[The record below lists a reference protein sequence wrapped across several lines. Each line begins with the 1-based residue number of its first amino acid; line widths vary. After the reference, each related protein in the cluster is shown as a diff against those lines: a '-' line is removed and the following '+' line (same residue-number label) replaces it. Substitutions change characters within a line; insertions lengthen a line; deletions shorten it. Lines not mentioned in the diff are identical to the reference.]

1 MRKLA
6 LFVAILTASGLSAGV
21 AFAQAAG
28 EPNDHSVVVGH
39 LGVGYFGEFDMGQVA
54 VQQVGVRYW
63 LRDNMGI
70 DGAVGL
76 GVTGSSNA
84 AGEFGISASGGLPIS
99 LFAGKHYTFIFEPLA
114 RLGYGTVN
122 DRGGAANYWH
132 LQVGATAGCEIQ
144 FGFIGIPQLAL
155 DAQVGLVFDIQ
166 GDNAGNTSEY
176 FGTTIGAQ
184 PWDIFRST
192 VAAIYYF

>member
-1 MRKLA
+1 MRKLS
-6 LFVAILTASGLSAGV
+6 LFVATLTATGLYAGV
-21 AFAQAAG
+21 ASAQEAAS
-28 EPNDHSVVVGH
+28 DHSVVVGH
-39 LGVGYFGEFDMGQVA
+39 LGVGYFGEFDMGSVA

-76 GVTGSSNA
+76 GVTGSSGA
-84 AGEFGISASGGLPIS
+84 AGEFGLSASGGLPIS

-114 RLGYGTVN
+114 RVGYGTISIKGN
-122 DRGGAANYWH
+122 AENFWH
-132 LQVGATAGCEIQ
+132 LQVGATAGAEIQ
-144 FGFIGIPQLAL
+144 FGFIGIPQLSL
-155 DAQVGLVFDIQ
+155 TAQVGLVFDIQ
-166 GDNAGNTSEY
+166 GNNSGSTSEY